1 MCWCVL
7 CDSSKDTSYK
17 QYVVDPGHWVECCAV
32 NCAVSVCTV
41 DGMSIVHSVLQ
52 GYWSELF
59 VHCAVCLVQLKRL
72 QYAVQWH
79 WVDFGVQW
87 IVLCAVGY
95 VQCLVYSVQITEKL
109 SRLMCTVY
117 CTVFSVQC
125 LVCRVRQLKGLQL
138 NHFAISCVRTS
149 ESGVIL
155 SLTTKTMI
163 TLTMMMIKTTV
174 RGWFDDGGIE
184 DLQEFQERR

>member
-1 MCWCVL
+1 M
-7 CDSSKDTSYK
+7 
-17 QYVVDPGHWVECCAV
+17 
-32 NCAVSVCTV
+32 
-41 DGMSIVHSVLQ
+41 
-52 GYWSELF
+52 
-59 VHCAVCLVQLKRL
+59 
-72 QYAVQWH
+72 
-79 WVDFGVQW
+79 
-87 IVLCAVGY
+87 LCAVGY
-95 VQCLVYSVQITEKL
+95 VQCLLYSVQSTEKL

-163 TLTMMMIKTTV
+163 TLTMMMMTIV
-174 RGWFDDGGIE
+174 SEGDDGGGKIY
-184 DLQEFQERR
+184 